1 MTDIFIEQVT
11 AHPFLNISVSQGA
24 DFVDVDRSPLCMQ
37 VLRFE
42 AKVLFSIQDNGR
54 GGGAVLLLV

>member
-1 MTDIFIEQVT
+1 MTDIFIEPAGT
-11 AHPFLNISVSQGA
+11 AHPFLITTVSQGA

-42 AKVLFSIQDNGR
+42 AKVLSSIQDNGR
-54 GGGAVLLLV
+54 GGRGLV